1 MPAEHATLAPENMQ
15 VTLVTGGV
23 GAEHAVSLVSADYVR
38 RCLLAAGF
46 GVSTVA
52 VGEDGAARDFGADDF
67 ADVGANITQAR
78 LRAGKAAVHLEAAL
92 AEAEVVFP
100 MMHGAGGEDGGIT
113 ALCAELGVN
122 CVGASADA
130 HRWAWHKPTAL
141 SLAKKAGVATLPW
154 RVLRSAASPKTAD
167 WVGDFAFPLFI
178 KPAREGSS
186 VGAGRADDMAGLA
199 RAVAG
204 ALTHDTECIVQPC
217 LQGFT
222 ELEIALLGAGE
233 MAGPAQIFPGKSAD
247 AVYDFHQ
254 KYHAASTAR
263 TAVRAEISPQKAA
276 EARQAA
282 VQVAAAM
289 GLSGM
294 ARIDFLL
301 AADGT
306 LLFNEVNTIPGFT
319 PISLYPRMW
328 ENAAN
333 LPGPALCRRL
343 VELAKKG

>member
-1 MPAEHATLAPENMQ
+1 MQ

-23 GAEHAVSLVSADYVR
+23 GAEHAVSLVSAYYVR
-38 RCLLAAGF
+38 SCLLAAGLEVRTL
-46 GVSTVA
+46 GI
-52 VGEDGAARDFGADDF
+52 GKDGAARDFGADDF
-67 ADVGANITQAR
+67 ADVGADITQAR
-78 LRAGKAAVHLEAAL
+78 LRAGKAVHLEAAL

-113 ALCAELGVN
+113 ALCAQMGVH

-130 HRWAWHKPTAL
+130 HRRAWHKPTAL

-154 RVLRSAASPKTAD
+154 RVLRSAASLKAAD
-167 WVGDFAFPLFI
+167 WAGDFAFPLFI

-222 ELEIALLGAGE
+222 ELEVALLGAGE

-263 TAVRAEISPQKAA
+263 TAVRADISPQKAA
-276 EARQAA
+276 QARQAA
-282 VQVAAAM
+282 SQVAAAM

-328 ENAAN
+328 EEATN

-343 VELAKKG
+343 VELAKRG